1 MPTEPTTVL
10 PYAPEPFTDFAAA
23 AHRDAYRAAL
33 DVVAAR
39 LGRTWPLV
47 LGGERIAMDRTFAS
61 VDPCAPARVVGYAA
75 AAGAAEV
82 DRAYAAAEAGF
93 AVWSRWSAAERAR
106 ALYKLAAVL
115 RRRKLELCAWETYEA
130 GKNWREADADVAEAI
145 DFVEYYARAALR
157 LEEPLV
163 THPWPGEQ
171 NVTTLEPIGVGLVI
185 PPWNFLLAILVGSAL
200 GPVAAG
206 NTVVLKPSPQTPIIA
221 GVFMDCLDE
230 AGWPAGVVNL
240 ITGLDPDIG
249 DRLVDDP
256 RARFVNFTGSVAT
269 GLRIHQRAAVV
280 HPGQRHIKKTYLE
293 LGGKD
298 AMIVDETADLD
309 VAVTAAVQGAFGF
322 NGQKCSAMSRLIL
335 VDEVH
340 DAVLERFAAA
350 AARLRVGPAVDDAD
364 VTAVIS
370 ERQFEKVLG
379 YAALGAAEGRLV
391 LGGGAAARPDGG
403 WFVAPT
409 IVADVDPR
417 SRLAQEEVFGPVV
430 AVLRAR
436 DFDEALRIANDTDF
450 GLTGGLVSRSRE
462 RLERARREFKVG
474 NLYLNRKITGALV
487 GVQPFGGFKLSGTNS
502 KGGGPDY
509 LRLFVEARTV
519 TERF

>member
-1 MPTEPTTVL
+1 
-10 PYAPEPFTDFAAA
+10 DFGVA

-33 DVVAAR
+33 AEVEGR

-47 LGGERIAMDRTFAS
+47 LGGERIKTATTIAS
-61 VDPCAPARVVGYAA
+61 VDPCRPDRVVGHAA
-75 AAGAAEV
+75 AAGASEV
-82 DRAYAAAEAGF
+82 DRAYAAAEAAF
-93 AVWSRWSAAERAR
+93 PVWSGWSAAERAR
-106 ALYKLAAVL
+106 ALYRLAAVM
-115 RRRKLELCAWETYEA
+115 RRRKLELCAWETFEA
-130 GKNWREADADVAEAI
+130 GKNFREADADVAEAM
-145 DFVEYYARAALR
+145 DFVEYYARSALR

-185 PPWNFLLAILVGSAL
+185 PPWNFLLAILVGSSM

-206 NTVVLKPSPQTPIIA
+206 NTVVLKPSPQTPVIA
-221 GVFMDCLDE
+221 GVFMECIDE

-240 ITGLDPDIG
+240 ITGADADIG

-256 RARFVNFTGSVAT
+256 RARFINFTGSVAT
-269 GLRIHQRAAVV
+269 GLRIHQRAAAVQ
-280 HPGQRHIKKTYLE
+280 PGQRHLKKTFME

-309 VAVTAAVQGAFGF
+309 VAVTAAVQGGFGF

-340 DAVLERFAAA
+340 DEVLERFVAAA
-350 AARLRVGPAVDDAD
+350 GRLRVGRAVDDAD

-370 ERQFEKVLG
+370 ERQFDKVVG
-379 YAALGAAEGRLV
+379 YARLGAEEGRVV
-391 LGGGAAARPDGG
+391 LGGGPAADRPDGG
-403 WFVAPT
+403 WYVAPT
-409 IVADVDPR
+409 IVADVAPHA
-417 SRLAQEEVFGPVV
+417 RLAQEEVFGPVV
-430 AVLRAR
+430 AVIRAR
-436 DFDEALRIANDTDF
+436 DFDHALRIANDTDF
-450 GLTGGLVSRSRE
+450 GLTGGLVSRSRA
-462 RLERARREFKVG
+462 RLEQARREFKVG
-474 NLYLNRKITGALV
+474 NLYFNRKITGALV